1 VEKAGVSNVTLDQVR
16 QARSVT
22 EVVCVQNRYAVG
34 YRTDDARKV
43 VGYCAAAADR
53 DTAGR

>member
-53 DTAGR
+53 DPAGR